1 MAYFLDPALA
11 ALCNAAPATVPAKVM
26 PNKFAKACDA
36 GCGGRVD
43 AGKGRLEKKAGA
55 WKVYHLAC

>member
-11 ALCNAAPATVPAKVM
+11 ALAAGPPTPVPAKVL

-36 GCGGRVD
+36 GCGERVC
-43 AGKGRLEKKAGA
+43 AGAGRLEKKAGA
-55 WKVYHLAC
+55 WRVYHLAC